1 VLVSDRPVF
10 AARRTEIHR
19 EGKIPPPQKSLF
31 RVSTL
36 VLLSIFYNLVPVALG
51 MQGFAVFVGRDTG
64 FFQSDGLV
72 ANTADE
78 ANDLALLSLRRR
90 EKFAR
95 SRARPA
101 CTHAHQTDAGLPA
114 QPPLTGMQKT

>member
-1 VLVSDRPVF
+1 MLYCSVSYKIDKQSGNAEKDAQVNNRRRNVSVLVSDRPVF

-19 EGKIPPPQKSLF
+19 EGKIPPLQKSLF

-78 ANDLALLSLRRR
+78 
-90 EKFAR
+90 
-95 SRARPA
+95 SRMIWPR
-101 CTHAHQTDAGLPA
+101 CR
-114 QPPLTGMQKT
+114 